1 MVVVVGGV
9 LYVRHEI
16 SALPDWW
23 KPADG
28 TSSETI
34 AVGESTENQVLSEM
48 NRVQGRRDGSEWA
61 LELGE
66 EEINA
71 WLAAR
76 MPRWAANQFPGSF
89 LAKGVTQA
97 HVRLEEGGVIRLG
110 ALVDFDM
117 RGGGG
122 GVAVGEDQRV
132 QGISVVL
139 VPKIDEADGRL
150 RLVISGA
157 RIGRLPVPTGSV
169 IGLVID
175 HFDVP
180 NRELRDL
187 LEGRAVEAEVKRGKN
202 RRMVLESVV
211 VEQGRMVLGWK
222 TELGNGG

>member
-1 MVVVVGGV
+1 M
-9 LYVRHEI
+9 
-16 SALPDWW
+16 
-23 KPADG
+23 
-28 TSSETI
+28 
-34 AVGESTENQVLSEM
+34 
-48 NRVQGRRDGSEWA
+48 
-61 LELGE
+61 
-66 EEINA
+66 
-71 WLAAR
+71 
-76 MPRWAANQFPGSF
+76 
-89 LAKGVTQA
+89 
-97 HVRLEEGGVIRLG
+97 
-110 ALVDFDM
+110 
-117 RGGGG
+117 
-122 GVAVGEDQRV
+122 AVGEDQRV